1 MTEISASGLTGTNF
15 SGGGLSTPKGVAVDA
30 IGNIWIANSGNNSVT
45 EISTSSTLTNYNG
58 AGLTTPIAIAISPK

>member
-1 MTEISASGLTGTNF
+1 
-15 SGGGLSTPKGVAVDA
+15 VAVDA